1 MGTPADSGIEAKQ
14 KEKSDLDYAIQISKQ
29 QEEETKRLQTQE
41 DEELMEALRL
51 SELSFKMEQE
61 KRKTVEAPVHHQPA
75 PAKIEPKV
83 EEKPHPLL
91 VQLEQEKEVQKKLNE
106 AIPAPKK
113 TDSSFSPLPSLN
125 NKGGLGF
132 KKLPELEAL
141 EKKRDE
147 IADEIQ
153 KKKEDEDKALLEE
166 RRKRIMEQ
174 REKLQEAKRQEREAQ
189 LMKYEEL
196 KNEKET
202 NDDMKVTDGEKSK
215 RKQIYDM
222 LRG

>member
-1 MGTPADSGIEAKQ
+1 MQ
-14 KEKSDLDYAIQISKQ
+14 KEKSDLEYAILISKQ
-29 QEEETKRLQTQE
+29 QEDELKRLQTQE

-61 KRKTVEAPVHHQPA
+61 KRNDVEVAPQQAALQP
-75 PAKIEPKV
+75 PKAD
-83 EEKPHPLL
+83 EKQHPLFN
-91 VQLEQEKEVQKKLNE
+91 QLQQEKEVQKKLQE
-106 AIPAPKK
+106 AFPPVKK
-113 TDSSFSPLPSLN
+113 TESSFSPLPSLN
-125 NKGGLGF
+125 LSKGGLGF
-132 KKLPELEAL
+132 KKMPELQVL

-147 IADEIQ
+147 IADELE
-153 KKKEDEDKALLEE
+153 KKKEAEDKAALEE
-166 RRKRIMEQ
+166 RRKRILEQ
-174 REKLQEAKRQEREAQ
+174 REKLQEQKKLEREAQ

-202 NDDMKVTDGEKSK
+202 DGDMKVTDGEKAK